1 MGRAKWILA
10 AAVVSLWLTVTSAAA
25 AEIPVL
31 AYYLS
36 ESQSIGLPGAVF
48 TLTTPEGQPVCFRP
62 TGQAWTVSQVGETQL
77 ATGSNGFL
85 RLTGLAPGQ
94 YLLCQQSAPGLY
106 RQLDE
111 PLLLTVEDDG
121 TMLAKGVRMES
132 VSILHRSGLPVL
144 TAAMLAVCALLPAAV
159 RVIWLWR
166 GRQGNS

>member
-1 MGRAKWILA
+1 MGRTKWIFA

-36 ESQSIGLPGAVF
+36 DSQAVGLPGAVF
-48 TLTTPEGQPVCFRP
+48 TLTTSEGQPVYFRP
-62 TGQAWTVSQVGETQL
+62 AGQAWTVSQVGETQL
-77 ATGSNGFL
+77 TTGSDGFL

-106 RQLDE
+106 RRLDE

-121 TMLAKGVRMES
+121 TLLAKGVRMES

-159 RVIWLWR
+159 RGIWLWR
-166 GRQGNS
+166 GRRGNS